1 MTMQTMVVLEDELDR
16 RVAGYEAAWTTSR
29 SAHLASFLPSR
40 ESPNYL
46 QTLAELIR
54 IDMEFRSERGE
65 SPRLEAYR
73 SQATELFADAERLGE
88 LAFEE
93 YRQRIALGE
102 SPNASEYAANYG
114 VDVSDW
120 PLPTETPKAAGVFVA
135 GVCDPGSGRPAS
147 QRPATEAG
155 DTVGS
160 FRILRELGRGS
171 FGRVYLAEQT
181 DLAGRWVALKISTR
195 FGLSEPETLARLQHT
210 NIVPI
215 YATQRIGSSQII
227 VMPYLG
233 STTLADVLTA
243 LHAQQV
249 WPASG
254 KALADTVV
262 DRASRTKRFDD
273 SRTVETAPKTPQ
285 HVPLDLL
292 RKLSYPE
299 AVLWIGWKLAEAL
312 AHAHNRGI
320 LHRDIKPANVL
331 LTDEG
336 QPMLLDFNLAV
347 DAASDRAAGVG
358 GTPAYMAPEQL
369 IAMKTGTTVVDA
381 RADIYSL
388 GLVLAE
394 LMIGRSPFV
403 GTDPLPRLRDANPT
417 ISPSTEAI
425 IRKCLASNPAER
437 YATAQE
443 LADELQRQLTD
454 APLRFTREPSIRER
468 GRKWRRRHPLIASTG
483 SVALLATFLILA
495 LSALVVTRQ
504 RHVQNL
510 SADRAAIERY
520 RVFHRAVPAVVNRLT
535 FRDRDAVPRERV
547 HGELDALL
555 SQYGVLDNG
564 EWANA
569 AAVMRL
575 PEIERNELIE
585 QIGELLLLKSR
596 LEPDFQIAIQRNE
609 QAAAAF
615 QKHGEIPRVVWDERH
630 RLAAKLGRDA
640 ESRGF
645 HERAEKVAPNYRDW
659 YFSGLAAHDAG
670 EFPEAIACFEK
681 ALSRD
686 PKHDWSWLLLGHAWS
701 VLGRDDKAEGCFN
714 ACIALQ
720 PERFMGY
727 YNRGLCYYRRK
738 QFAAAAA
745 DFTKVLAL
753 EPDLRKARIE
763 RGLVYAQSGRYAEAE
778 ADFTKELESGSTETR
793 LYFLRANAR
802 SMQENVPGAAK
813 DRAEGM
819 RREPSDELSW
829 VTRGLEKAAAG
840 DATGAIE
847 DYDRALQI
855 HPHSYLALMNK
866 ANVYDEKLH
875 RETDAIAAL
884 NAIVAHHPYNA
895 TPRAGR
901 AVLSARQGDRK
912 SALSD
917 AEYCLTQNPSAEIRY
932 QLAGVYALTAKT
944 HPDDAKRAF
953 ELLRSALK
961 DGYGYELIRI
971 DPDLATVRDRPEFR
985 KLIEAANMLRTSQ

>member
-1 MTMQTMVVLEDELDR
+1 MTTQTMVVPEDELDR

-65 SPRLEAYR
+65 SPCLEAYR

-93 YRQRIALGE
+93 YRQRLALGE
-102 SPNASEYAANYG
+102 SPNAREYASNYG

-120 PLPTETPKAAGVFVA
+120 PLPTETPKVSRY
-135 GVCDPGSGRPAS
+135 P
-147 QRPATEAG
+147 EAG
-155 DTVGS
+155 NTVGA

-181 DLAGRWVALKISTR
+181 DLAGRWVALKISTK

-262 DRASRTKRFDD
+262 DRASRTKLFDD
-273 SRTVETAPKTPQ
+273 PRTIETAPKPPA
-285 HVPLDLL
+285 HVPLDPL
-292 RKLSYPE
+292 RKLSFPE

-312 AHAHNRGI
+312 AHAHDRGI

-336 QPMLLDFNLAV
+336 QPMLLDFNLAA
-347 DAASDRAAGVG
+347 DSASDRAAGVG

-369 IAMKTGTTVVDA
+369 IAMKTGTAVVDA
-381 RADIYSL
+381 RADLYSL

-403 GTDPLPRLRDANPT
+403 GTDPLPQLRNANSNIT
-417 ISPSTEAI
+417 PSTEAI
-425 IRKCLASNPAER
+425 IRKCLAYDPAER

-483 SVALLATFLILA
+483 SVALLATLLILT
-495 LSALVVTRQ
+495 LSALVVSRQ
-504 RHVQNL
+504 RHLQNL
-510 SADRAAIERY
+510 SADRAAIQQY
-520 RVFHRAVPAVVNRLT
+520 RDFERAVPAVVNRLT
-535 FRDRDAVPRERV
+535 FRDRDAVPREQA

-555 SQYGVLDNG
+555 SQYGVLDNR

-569 AAVMRL
+569 ATIARL
-575 PEIERNELIE
+575 PELERNALIE

-596 LEPDFQIAIQRNE
+596 LEPDTQIAIQLNE

-615 QKHGEIPRVVWDERH
+615 QIHGEIPRVVWDERH
-630 RLAAKLGRDA
+630 RFAAKLGRDA
-640 ESRGF
+640 ESRVY
-645 HERAEKVAPNYRDW
+645 HERAEKLAPNYRDW

-701 VLGRDDKAEGCFN
+701 VLGRDDKAEGCFH

-727 YNRGLCYYRRK
+727 YNRGLCHYRKK
-738 QFAAAAA
+738 QYAEAAA

-753 EPDLRKARIE
+753 EPELRKARIE
-763 RGLVYAQSGRYAEAE
+763 RGLVYVASGRYADAE

-802 SMQENVPGAAK
+802 SLQNNATGAEK

-819 RREPSDELSW
+819 DREPSDELSW

-840 DATGAIE
+840 DTTGAIV
-847 DYDRALQI
+847 DYDRALKL

-875 RETDAIAAL
+875 RETDAIAVL
-884 NAIVAHHPYNA
+884 NLIVAHHPYHA
-895 TPRAGR
+895 TARAGR

-917 AEYCLTQNPSAEIRY
+917 AEYCLGQNPNSEIRY
-932 QLAGVYALTAKT
+932 QLAGVYALMAKT

-961 DGYGYELIRI
+961 DGYGYDLIRI

-985 KLIEAANMLRTSQ
+985 KLIEAAKQLLPSQ